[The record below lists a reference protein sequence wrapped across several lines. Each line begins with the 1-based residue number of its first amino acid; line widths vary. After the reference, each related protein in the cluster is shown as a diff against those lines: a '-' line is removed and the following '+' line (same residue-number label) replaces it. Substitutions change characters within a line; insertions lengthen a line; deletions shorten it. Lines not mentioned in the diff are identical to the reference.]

1 MSKAEKGVTDFTLQ
15 HDSVYREHM
24 GPWFATDVGRKYENY
39 GFGEAFL
46 TLGCT
51 WLKFELVAVLN

>member
-1 MSKAEKGVTDFTLQ
+1 
-15 HDSVYREHM
+15 M
-24 GPWFATDVGRKYENY
+24 GPWFATDIGRKYENY